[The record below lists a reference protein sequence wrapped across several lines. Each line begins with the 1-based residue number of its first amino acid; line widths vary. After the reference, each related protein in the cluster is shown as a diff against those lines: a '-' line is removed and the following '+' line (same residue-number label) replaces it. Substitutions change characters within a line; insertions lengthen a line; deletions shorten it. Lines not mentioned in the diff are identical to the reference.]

1 MTTVQILAVKRSWR
15 ALQGIN
21 PQLIGDIFYSK
32 LFADAPQLRKMFP
45 KDMKEQNQKL
55 IDMLASIVMRLDRPD
70 ELTDDIAAMAKRH
83 AGYGVVPKH
92 YELVGAALLWT
103 LQKGLGRD
111 WTPEVSNAWIACYT
125 MLSNTMIEAS
135 GYSEKMKLA

>member
-21 PQLIGDIFYSK
+21 PQLIGDLFYSK

-45 KDMKEQNQKL
+45 KDMKEQQQKL
-55 IDMLASIVMRLDRPD
+55 IDMLDAIVKRLDRLE
-70 ELTDDIAAMAKRH
+70 ELTDEVAAMARRH
-83 AGYGVVPKH
+83 VDYGVVPKH

-103 LQKGLGRD
+103 LQKGFGKD
-111 WTPEVSNAWIACYT
+111 WTPEVSAAWIACYT
-125 MLSNTMIEAS
+125 MLSDTMIEAS
-135 GYSEKMKLA
+135 GYSDKLKMV